1 MKLKWL
7 LIVHVI
13 SKGIPATEVLVWLV
27 KHSQIASSIM
37 REHAGKS
44 CVSESPD
51 WLTLRNSLKQRGKK
65 KKKIYIYI
73 YIYIYD

>member
-7 LIVHVI
+7 LIVHII
-13 SKGIPATEVLVWLV
+13 SKGIPATEVLVWLL
-27 KHSQIASSIM
+27 KHAQIASSIM

-44 CVSESPD
+44 CAFESPD
-51 WLTLRNSLKQRGKK
+51 WLTLRNSLKQRE
-65 KKKIYIYI
+65 IYI